1 MKILITVIFIV
12 VSVFFAIK
20 EGCAKNFKMAAVCAV
35 LSALFIGIAT
45 NYIYDELSKTTNTTP
60 PIPPIEDGTIPQ
72 QSSSPPE
79 QTNEPTAHSNPSK
92 TNEKVSILK
101 TETYYSDGLEYYEDD
116 IIDNEGN
123 KYIGYATME
132 SGNMIV
138 DYDGEAVY
146 QNKNYNRFTG
156 KVITSKKFKNC
167 DDCGWIRIYG
177 DEELIFDSGKIAKGV
192 PPKDF
197 DLDISS
203 YDKIKI
209 EFKDGLYTT
218 HETDF
223 DYAVA
228 RCYLVDSYFHY

>member
-1 MKILITVIFIV
+1 MKLLIIIMFIAI
-12 VSVFFAIK
+12 SIFFAFK
-20 EGCAKNFKMAAVCAV
+20 EGREKNFKKVAVYTV
-35 LSALFIGIAT
+35 LSALCIGIAG
-45 NYIYDELSKTTNTTP
+45 NYIYDELSKTTPPKPEIEDETTP
-60 PIPPIEDGTIPQ
+60 QPPTII
-72 QSSSPPE
+72 SE
-79 QTNEPTAHSNPSK
+79 QTDESTAPLNPPK
-92 TNEKVSILK
+92 TLEKVSILK
-101 TETYYSDGLEYYEDD
+101 IETYYSDGLAYYEDD
-116 IIDNEGN
+116 IVDNEGN

-132 SGNMIV
+132 SGDMIV

-146 QNKNYNRFTG
+146 QNNNYKRFTG
-156 KVITSKKFKNC
+156 KVITSKRFKNC

-192 PPKDF
+192 SPKAF

-203 YDKIKI
+203 YAEIKI

-228 RCYLVDSYFHY
+228 RCFLVDSYFHYL